1 MSWTWDATLPLLRT
15 EPLIPQWKS
24 LLAENGYIAH
34 FMLTAKG
41 QHTSP
46 QLRMDTKSWLSFLL
60 GDNSEGS
67 TPLQSSL
74 GDQLRPVMRL
84 CLLPKP
90 ASPMLI
96 LQSCLTLCNPID
108 GGPPGSPVPG
118 ILQARIMEWVAIA
131 LCVCF
136 VWLLG
141 TCNCLPGAMAAP
153 LHGESSFLHCRG
165 PEGSPSQTVRVLGQD
180 PTSQHPACHPGQGS
194 I

>member
-90 ASPMLI
+90 ASPSYLSIAPHEFPTCRSFASEPVSGKSNLRHLSLFSFCGDVGGHMFPTEQLEGGQPFI
-96 LQSCLTLCNPID
+96 LPDTSHFLTDHL
-108 GGPPGSPVPG
+108 SV
-118 ILQARIMEWVAIA
+118 
-131 LCVCF
+131 
-136 VWLLG
+136 
-141 TCNCLPGAMAAP
+141 
-153 LHGESSFLHCRG
+153 
-165 PEGSPSQTVRVLGQD
+165 
-180 PTSQHPACHPGQGS
+180 
-194 I
+194 